1 MLYAKILDEM
11 FDILL
16 NSVLKLQFFFF
27 FFECTKMNFFNTPD
41 GPCEGA
47 LSWIWKKELYYMTE
61 NIEIK

>member
-16 NSVLKLQFFFF
+16 NSVLKLLFFF

-47 LSWIWKKELYYMTE
+47 LS
-61 NIEIK
+61 